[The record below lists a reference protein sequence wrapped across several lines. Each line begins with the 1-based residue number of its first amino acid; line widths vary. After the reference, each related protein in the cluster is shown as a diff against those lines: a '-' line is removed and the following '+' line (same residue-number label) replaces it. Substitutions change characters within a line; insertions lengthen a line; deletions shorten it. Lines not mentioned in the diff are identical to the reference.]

1 MTDMTD
7 PAVHES
13 PTLQQL
19 RRRYTLP
26 YLLIDDFRREYL
38 PEIATRKHLLD
49 LVREEKLKIKFT
61 RLRPSKRAPLVITLP
76 ELARWLD
83 EQLGLGKPTNA
94 AEEAA

>member
-1 MTDMTD
+1 MSN
-7 PAVHES
+7 PES

-19 RRRYTLP
+19 RRRYTIP
-26 YLLIDDFRREYL
+26 YLLVDDFRREYL

-49 LVREEKLKIKFT
+49 LVREEQLQITFT

-83 EQLGLGKPTNA
+83 EQLGLGNPSTA
-94 AEEAA
+94 ATDAA